1 MFNSHKSLPLG
12 FPLNSNKAMSG
23 GAMIVNFVHTVKEK
37 LNEALDVSETS
48 GIIAE
53 VSIADFVLWSCTYTV
68 IVVLKTTYLLLYY
81 TGGCLP
87 RGCLPAKGCLPV
99 GGVICPGDV
108 WQTPTRGQNSRHT
121 LVKTLPFR
129 NFVCGR

>member
-1 MFNSHKSLPLG
+1 
-12 FPLNSNKAMSG
+12 
-23 GAMIVNFVHTVKEK
+23 MIVNFVHTVKEK

-87 RGCLPAKGCLPV
+87 V
-99 GGVICPGDV
+99 GGVVCPGDV
-108 WQTPTRGQNSRHT
+108 WQTAPPLTEFSTHACENITFPQLRLRTVINDRRFSKP
-121 LVKTLPFR
+121 LFLK
-129 NFVCGR
+129 